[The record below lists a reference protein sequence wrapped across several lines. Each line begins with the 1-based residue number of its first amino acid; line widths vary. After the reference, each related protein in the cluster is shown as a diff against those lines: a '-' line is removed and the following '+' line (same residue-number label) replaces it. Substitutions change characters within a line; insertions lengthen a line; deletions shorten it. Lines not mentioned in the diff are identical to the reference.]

1 MFAVVCMFLVGAI
14 GGILFLYLAGRRIL
28 VPLVQGWPMIQIW
41 KGGEED
47 QGRIQRSHIHPCLQ

>member
-28 VPLVQGWPMIQIW
+28 VLVQGWPMIQIW

-47 QGRIQRSHIHPCLQ
+47 QEGRIH

>member
-14 GGILFLYLAGRRIL
+14 GILFLYLAGRRIL
-28 VPLVQGWPMIQIW
+28 VLVQGWPMIQIW

-47 QGRIQRSHIHPCLQ
+47 QGRIH

>member
-47 QGRIQRSHIHPCLQ
+47 QEGRIH